1 MVSWQDA
8 QDFDWPIVD
17 SIFSD
22 FDVQGKLM
30 LLWNYFTNHLVLM
43 RATQVKNVPQL
54 HSKVL
59 LTHALCGGVTDGTWW
74 VHVYTNGLEQHLEIP
89 VRAQRDMTMV
99 INYMIGAGCPCAPP
113 TPNVG
118 IEDRHR
124 LTSYCTNSAG
134 DIS

>member
-1 MVSWQDA
+1 VVSWQDA

-99 INYMIGAGCPCAPP
+99 INSMPVVALIRPGTYHNQGVSIQCG
-113 TPNVG
+113 
-118 IEDRHR
+118 R
-124 LTSYCTNSAG
+124 
-134 DIS
+134 